1 MTEYR
6 IDDLARAAG
15 TTARNVRA
23 YQERGLLPPPEKRG
37 RVGYYNDSHLARL
50 KLIDSLLSRGFTTAH
65 IQDFITSW
73 ETGNDIAE
81 VLGLEDTLTERWAQG
96 ETMRLPRELVG
107 DVLGAH
113 DDAVIERLVS
123 MGLVRIDGDDCVLT
137 EPELLKGF
145 AELRQFGFA
154 LGHLLD
160 VHADTEDLMRQ
171 IAVRIIREASDQ
183 VIAEH
188 GEGWM
193 PAGDEIAAATDMLQR
208 MRTIGTR
215 SVETALARAMDQ
227 ALQDELGAY
236 VARAMAKGAESADGP
251 ESADRPESADGP
263 QSSAPARFGRGL
275 DAHPPRC

>member
-37 RVGYYNDSHLARL
+37 RVGYYNDSHLVRL
-50 KLIDSLLSRGFTTAH
+50 ELIDSLLSRGFTTAH

-81 VLGLEDTLTERWAQG
+81 VLGLENTLTERWAQG
-96 ETMRLPRELVG
+96 ETMRVPRELVG

-123 MGLVRIDGDDCVLT
+123 MGLAQIDGDDCVLT

-145 AELRQFGFA
+145 AELRRFGFT

-160 VHADTEDLMRQ
+160 IHADTEGLMRQ
-171 IAVRIIREASDQ
+171 IAARIIREASDQ

-193 PAGDEIAAATDMLQR
+193 PAGDEIAVATDMLQR

-215 SVETALARAMDQ
+215 SVEMALARAMDQ

-236 VARAMAKGAESADGP
+236 VAQAMAKGAETADG
-251 ESADRPESADGP
+251 S
-263 QSSAPARFGRGL
+263 QSSARSRSGRGP
-275 DAHPPRC
+275 DAHPPKG

>member
-113 DDAVIERLVS
+113 DDAVIERLVP

-145 AELRQFGFA
+145 AELRQFGLA
-154 LGHLLD
+154 PRPSARRPCRHRGPD
-160 VHADTEDLMRQ
+160 
-171 IAVRIIREASDQ
+171 ASD
-183 VIAEH
+183 
-188 GEGWM
+188 
-193 PAGDEIAAATDMLQR
+193 R
-208 MRTIGTR
+208 
-215 SVETALARAMDQ
+215 
-227 ALQDELGAY
+227 GA
-236 VARAMAKGAESADGP
+236 DHP
-251 ESADRPESADGP
+251 
-263 QSSAPARFGRGL
+263 RGL
-275 DAHPPRC
+275 RPGHRRARRRLDASGR

>member
-96 ETMRLPRELVG
+96 ETMRVPRELVG

-123 MGLVRIDGDDCVLT
+123 MGL
-137 EPELLKGF
+137 
-145 AELRQFGFA
+145 
-154 LGHLLD
+154 
-160 VHADTEDLMRQ
+160 
-171 IAVRIIREASDQ
+171 
-183 VIAEH
+183 
-188 GEGWM
+188 
-193 PAGDEIAAATDMLQR
+193 
-208 MRTIGTR
+208 
-215 SVETALARAMDQ
+215 
-227 ALQDELGAY
+227 
-236 VARAMAKGAESADGP
+236 
-251 ESADRPESADGP
+251 
-263 QSSAPARFGRGL
+263 
-275 DAHPPRC
+275 

>member
-1 MTEYR
+1 MAEYR

-15 TTARNVRA
+15 TTTRNVRA

-37 RVGYYNDSHLARL
+37 RVGYYNDNHLVRL
-50 KLIDSLLSRGFTTAH
+50 QLIDSLLSRGFTTAH

-81 VLGLEDTLTERWAQG
+81 VLGLENTLTERWAQG
-96 ETMRLPRELVG
+96 ETMRLPREFVG

-113 DDAVIERLVS
+113 DDAVIDRLVS
-123 MGLVRIDGDDCVLT
+123 MGLARIEGDDCVLV

-145 AELRQFGFA
+145 AELRQFGFS

-160 VHADTEDLMRQ
+160 VHADTDQLMRR
-171 IAVRIIREASDQ
+171 IAVRIIGEAKDQ
-183 VIAEH
+183 IIAEH
-188 GEGWM
+188 GAGWM
-193 PAGDEIAAATDMLQR
+193 PEGDEIAAATDMLQR

-215 SVETALARAMDQ
+215 SVQIALARAMDH

-236 VARAMAKGAESADGP
+236 VAQAMAQGSHPK
-251 ESADRPESADGP
+251 
-263 QSSAPARFGRGL
+263 AR
-275 DAHPPRC
+275 

>member
-1 MTEYR
+1 MAEYR

-37 RVGYYNDSHLARL
+37 RVGYYNDSHLVRL

-81 VLGLEDTLTERWAQG
+81 VLGLENTLTERWAQG
-96 ETMRLPRELVG
+96 ETMRVPRELVG

-123 MGLVRIDGDDCVLT
+123 MSLARIEGNDCVLT

-145 AELRQFGFA
+145 AELRQFGFS

-160 VHADTEDLMRQ
+160 VHADTELLMRQ
-171 IAVRIIREASDQ
+171 VAVRIIGEAKNQITAD
-183 VIAEH
+183 H

-193 PAGDEIAAATDMLQR
+193 PEGDEIAVATDMLQR

-215 SVETALARAMDQ
+215 SVQIALARAMDQ

-236 VARAMAKGAESADGP
+236 VAQAMAKG
-251 ESADRPESADGP
+251 RL
-263 QSSAPARFGRGL
+263 PANRREK
-275 DAHPPRC
+275 

>member
-1 MTEYR
+1 MAEYR

-37 RVGYYNDSHLARL
+37 RVGYYNDSHLVRL
-50 KLIDSLLSRGFTTAH
+50 RLIDSLLSRGFTTAH

-81 VLGLEDTLTERWAQG
+81 VLGLENTLTERWAQG
-96 ETMRLPRELVG
+96 ETMRVPRERISA
-107 DVLGAH
+107 VLGAH

-123 MGLVRIDGDDCVLT
+123 MGLARIEGNDCVLT
-137 EPELLKGF
+137 EPELLHGF
-145 AELRQFGFA
+145 AELRQFGFG

-160 VHADTEDLMRQ
+160 VHADTERLMRQ
-171 IAVRIIREASDQ
+171 VAVRIIGEAKDQ
-183 VIAEH
+183 ITAEH

-193 PAGDEIAAATDMLQR
+193 PEGDEIAVATDMLQR

-215 SVETALARAMDQ
+215 SVQIALARAMDQ

-236 VARAMAKGAESADGP
+236 VAQAMT
-251 ESADRPESADGP
+251 R
-263 QSSAPARFGRGL
+263 GRG
-275 DAHPPRC
+275 REK